1 MNLTGNLKGLG
12 LLLFLSGA
20 TGADELSGYGR
31 TTLAELP
38 WGTVFC
44 SEDCKVRTDPDGRR
58 WRLETPKGYVSVFR
72 SGDTW
77 LIQAPNQNL
86 KLEPQDGK
94 SLQVA
99 FNSSQHTVQIAPNS
113 AQWQAGRGFVPQR
126 IDSTRYRGIVF
137 DNEVVGFYLKLPV
150 PSGEKAASWSDLFVV
165 ENMTHFPVFQQ
176 RLSSPSAA
184 PKPASTAGDPDPL
197 RLRRGPFD
205 ATVTVEEAMSKE
217 PENDWS
223 YPEGAQQKPSAPMQA
238 IEAPKGKDPLNLRPA
253 PFKKTPTIFEA
264 QKKNQQKR

>member
-1 MNLTGNLKGLG
+1 MNLASNFKRVG
-12 LLLFLSGA
+12 LLLLLSGA
-20 TGADELSGYGR
+20 PIGADELSGYGR

-44 SEDCKVRTDPDGRR
+44 SEDCKVRADQDGLR
-58 WRLETPKGYVSVFR
+58 WRLDTPKGYVSVFR
-72 SGDTW
+72 SGDSW

-94 SLQVA
+94 SLQVT
-99 FNSSQHTVQIAPNS
+99 FNASQHTVEVAS
-113 AQWQAGRGFVPQR
+113 KGAQWTAGRGFVPQR
-126 IDSTRYRGIVF
+126 IDSSEHRGIVF
-137 DNEVVGFYLKLPV
+137 DNEVVGFYIKLPV
-150 PSGEKAASWSDLFVV
+150 ASNAKPASWSDLFVV
-165 ENMTHFPVFQQ
+165 ENLTHFPLVHQ
-176 RLSSPSAA
+176 RQATPTLGTQTTP
-184 PKPASTAGDPDPL
+184 TAGDEDPL

-205 ATVTVEEAMSKE
+205 TSVTVEEAMSKE

-253 PFKKTPTIFEA
+253 PFKKSPTIFES
-264 QKKNQQKR
+264 QKKSQKK